1 MRKKIHIHT
10 DVTDLL
16 GQFSHPSSSA
26 TIKINIYEHI
36 FLDWPAK
43 EWPAKYSVIS
53 KVNYSIY
60 QSLFVFSGCPVA
72 IKRRGSSKRIAL
84 AAAAMMAMDSDVTQG
99 ASVSSAHPLHLLSLS
114 PIKLPFLMTPHAGRS
129 TTEKAFI
136 SDPILSAVLGSNL
149 LKVVIRSLNYTLHWQ
164 QLRCFQNSDFFSVN
178 MPWYN
183 CHKGL
188 WIIQECM
195 IVNML
200 LLL

>member
-1 MRKKIHIHT
+1 MRKKIHIRT

-36 FLDWPAK
+36 LLDWPAK

-53 KVNYSIY
+53 VLYPKSTIY

-114 PIKLPFLMTPHAGRS
+114 PIKLPFLMTPHAGTS

-136 SDPILSAVLGSNL
+136 SVFVLNVLIVLMKKNPRRSTIKRHRCPKGSYPICSF
-149 LKVVIRSLNYTLHWQ
+149 R
-164 QLRCFQNSDFFSVN
+164 
-178 MPWYN
+178 
-183 CHKGL
+183 
-188 WIIQECM
+188 E
-195 IVNML
+195 
-200 LLL
+200 